1 MKDRLNQWLAP
12 LDPRLRRALIFVVGM
27 TLLLAGLAML
37 VLPGPGIVVILI
49 ALALLATEFAWAE
62 TLLVRARER
71 ASRATRRFRKSSKE
85 EKGSR

>member
-1 MKDRLNQWLAP
+1 MKDRLNRWLAP
-12 LDPRLRRALIFVVGM
+12 LDPRLRRAFVFVVGM
-27 TLLLAGLAML
+27 TLLLAGVAML

-71 ASRATRRFRKSSKE
+71 ASQAADHLRRKQERN
-85 EKGSR
+85 GRR